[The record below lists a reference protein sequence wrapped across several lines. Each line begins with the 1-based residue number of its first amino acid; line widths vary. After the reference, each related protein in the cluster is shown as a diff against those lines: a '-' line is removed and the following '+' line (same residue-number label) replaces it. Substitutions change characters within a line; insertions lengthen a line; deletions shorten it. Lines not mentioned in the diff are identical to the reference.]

1 MPFVKIITSIA
12 LLFVSINL
20 MMTIYNS
27 INRTWRENFETQN
40 NFHPPSSNNS
50 CQNY

>member
-1 MPFVKIITSIA
+1 MSFVKIITSIA

-27 INRTWRENFETQN
+27 INRTWRENFETQS
-40 NFHPPSSNNS
+40 NFHSSSLNNS